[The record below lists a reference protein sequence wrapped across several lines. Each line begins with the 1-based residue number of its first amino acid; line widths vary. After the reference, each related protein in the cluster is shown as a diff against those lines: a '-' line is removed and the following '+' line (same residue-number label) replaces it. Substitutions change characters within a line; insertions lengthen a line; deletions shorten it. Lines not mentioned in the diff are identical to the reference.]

1 MQTFIQSFTSATT
14 WELNIAGNYF
24 ATLDCNYPLNVR
36 FYKGGQLLDL
46 GEVRGLMAGL
56 EAVLGEPGRGFAFD
70 RLQIDVQAGDTV
82 KVGVGN
88 GQVRY
93 NRGAATVEIA
103 QNVPARSEFSSAAK
117 TVTSA
122 SAQLVAAKPDRKY
135 LLIQNNH
142 PSGAI
147 YLKFG
152 TGAATAANGVKVVPG
167 GFFEMASCVTTGEMS
182 AVGDIAS
189 NAAIVV
195 VEG

>member
-24 ATLDCNYPLNVR
+24 ATLDCKYALNVR

-93 NRGAATVEIA
+93 NRGAATVEVGKNA
-103 QNVPARSEFSSAAK
+103 QTQSALFDNQQK
-117 TVTSA
+117 TVTNA
-122 SAQLVAAKPDRKY
+122 SAVLLAANAARQY
-135 LLIQNNH
+135 LLIQNNDTA
-142 PSGAI
+142 GTVFLAFGKEATTTTG
-147 YLKFG
+147 LKL
-152 TGAATAANGVKVVPG
+152 VPG
-167 GFFEMASCVTTGEMS
+167 GAFELVGTQTTQ
-182 AVGDIAS
+182 AIHAIGDTAS
-189 NAAIVV
+189 NTKVIT